1 MSVCY
6 IVGAGDCDS
15 LPITKKEDDFIIAAD
30 GGLKHLDKFGIEP
43 DIIIGDFDSFG
54 KIPDAGNVI
63 RLKPEKDITDLHAA
77 VDIGLA
83 KGCGSFEIFGATG
96 GRLDH
101 TYANIQ
107 LIASLAQKGKV
118 NKIYGNGFEICAV
131 HNSAVSFSADMQ
143 GYISVFA
150 HSDECEGLLIKGLK
164 YELENATLSNSFSLG
179 VSNEFIGKDSVISVE
194 NGTLIIIY
202 GYKKINEVE

>member
-15 LPITKKEDDFIIAAD
+15 LPIVRNENDFIIAAD
-30 GGLKHLDKFGIEP
+30 GGLKHLDKFGIKP

-54 KIPDAGNVI
+54 EIPDAENVI

-83 KGCGSFEIFGATG
+83 KGCDRFEIFGATG

-101 TYANIQ
+101 TFANIQ
-107 LIASLAQKGKV
+107 LVASLSDKGKGNV
-118 NKIYGNGFEICAV
+118 IHGNGFDICAV
-131 HNSAVSFSADMQ
+131 KNSMITFSSDMQ

-150 HSDECEGLLIKGLK
+150 HSDECVGVSIKGLK
-164 YELENATLSNSFSLG
+164 YELENASLSNSFALG
-179 VSNEFIGKDSVISVE
+179 VSNEFIGKESAISVE
-194 NGTLIIIY
+194 NGTLIIIL
-202 GYKKINEVE
+202 GYKK